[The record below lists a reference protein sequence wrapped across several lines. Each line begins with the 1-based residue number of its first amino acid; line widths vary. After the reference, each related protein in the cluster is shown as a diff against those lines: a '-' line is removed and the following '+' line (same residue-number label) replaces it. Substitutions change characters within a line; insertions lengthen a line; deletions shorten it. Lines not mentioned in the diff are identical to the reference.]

1 MFNLMEILLQV
12 YETIIR
18 EIVLKESII
27 EILAEKEDAVL

>member
-1 MFNLMEILLQV
+1 MFNLMGILLQV